1 MKILFTG
8 GGTGGHFYPIIAV
21 AERVNELADR
31 EKLSGVK
38 LYYMSNEEYD
48 KKALFENGI
57 TFVMVPAG
65 KLRIYPSIKNFFDMF
80 KTAGG
85 ILTAI
90 VKMFVIYPDVI
101 FSKGAYASFPA
112 LMAARILRIPVVI
125 HESDSAPGRVNKWAG
140 KFAKRIAISFPEAL
154 EYFPKEHTAWTGQP
168 IRKELLQPAKE
179 GPYEFFKLQKGIP
192 TIFILGGSQGSAI
205 INDAILEALPVL
217 LPNYQIIHQVGR
229 ANKDDVLK
237 RISVILDDY
246 EYKDRYHPIDLLSP
260 VQMKMAA
267 GAASVVISRA
277 GSTIFE
283 IACWGIPSILIPFNQ
298 SNGDHAKKNAFA
310 YARAGGCTVLQED
323 NISPNI
329 LLNAINDIVL
339 NENTHEA
346 MRNAAKKWS
355 RPDAAE
361 TIANEIL
368 DIAKSH
374 D

>member
-205 INDAILEALPVL
+205 INDAVLEALPVL

-361 TIANEIL
+361 TIATEIL

-374 D
+374 N

>member
-65 KLRIYPSIKNFFDMF
+65 KLRIYPSIKNFFDML

-154 EYFPKEHTAWTGQP
+154 EYFPKERTAWTGQP

-205 INDAILEALPVL
+205 INDAVLEALPVL

-361 TIANEIL
+361 TIATEIL

-374 D
+374 N